1 MLIASLVASVVALAL
16 CCVALLGFCI
26 WLFRRQRQQ
35 AEAQARSDAVRDRRI
50 KELGARLDSVLDGSV
65 HMGHELH
72 ELSRTVSPLPDRI
85 TQLEQRDPNNFSF
98 SQAAKLVGMG
108 ASVDDLTQSC
118 GLSQSEAELMSK
130 LHQARRKPD

>member
-65 HMGHELH
+65 PMGHELH

-98 SQAAKLVGMG
+98 SQTAMLAGMR
-108 ASVDDLTQSC
+108 ASVVDLTQSC
-118 GLSQSEAELMSK
+118 GRSQSEAELMSK
-130 LHQARRKPD
+130 SHQARRKPD

>member
-26 WLFRRQRQQ
+26 RLFRRQRQQ